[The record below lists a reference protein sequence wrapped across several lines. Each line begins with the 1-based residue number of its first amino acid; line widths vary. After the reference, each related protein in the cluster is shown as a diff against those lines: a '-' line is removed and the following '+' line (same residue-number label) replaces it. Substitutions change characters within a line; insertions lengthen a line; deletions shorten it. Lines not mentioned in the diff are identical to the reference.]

1 MNEAVTLGE
10 PPPPHS
16 NLTLQSGVPAR
27 NHLSKQ
33 DSTSLMNYKKN
44 LAAICPSNYGINEA
58 VGQTGSQIMNL
69 KWQSWGLFLSTQDWK
84 VGNSQLILTPSEI
97 SKNFSSWQ
105 NENLLNL
112 LLTKMGM
119 KNCRQSDMQQLVK
132 PYYNLTSLLSFSLS
146 LSLKSKVPVLGC
158 SLNSAD
164 EASLAP

>member
-1 MNEAVTLGE
+1 MSEAVTLGE
-10 PPPPHS
+10 SAPPTQIS
-16 NLTLQSGVPAR
+16 LYKVASLLAITCQSKTAHP
-27 NHLSKQ
+27 SWII
-33 DSTSLMNYKKN
+33 KKN
-44 LAAICPSNYGINEA
+44 LATICPSNYGINEA